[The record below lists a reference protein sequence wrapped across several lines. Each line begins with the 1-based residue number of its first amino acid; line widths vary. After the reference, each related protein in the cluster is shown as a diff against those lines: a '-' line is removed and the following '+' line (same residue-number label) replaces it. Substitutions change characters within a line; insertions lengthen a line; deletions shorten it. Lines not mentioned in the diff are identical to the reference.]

1 MRPYFIFIRTYDSS
15 RFLHGAQRQTTFAR
29 SALGAQTTD
38 AGNNSS
44 SAESMLQPAGYN
56 ATRRAVL
63 LTVASIGPLD
73 PSSRKELGP
82 VSYDCCCCLLGL
94 LCVR

>member
-56 ATRRAVL
+56 ATRAVL
-63 LTVASIGPLD
+63 LTVASVGLLA
-73 PSSRKELGP
+73 PSSRIELGP
-82 VSYDCCCCLLGL
+82 ASYYYCCCLLGL
-94 LCVR
+94 LCV

>member
-1 MRPYFIFIRTYDSS
+1 MRPYFIFVRTYASS
-15 RFLHGAQRQTTFAR
+15 CFLHGAQRQTTFAR
-29 SALGAQTTD
+29 FALGALTTD
-38 AGNNSS
+38 EGNNSS

-73 PSSRKELGP
+73 PSSSIELGP
-82 VSYDCCCCLLGL
+82 VSS
-94 LCVR
+94 